1 MSCYQKKKFLGKF
14 LTTFSWQ
21 VITVNFNVI
30 NILVQIYCY
39 AVARLVTEL
48 SLLLTW
54 YLE

>member
-1 MSCYQKKKFLGKF
+1 MSCYQKNIPWGNFSQGIYHGK
-14 LTTFSWQ
+14 L
-21 VITVNFNVI
+21 
-30 NILVQIYCY
+30 ILVQIYCY